1 MDRISEGEQ
10 AVLEVLWSHA
20 PLSAID
26 IAERI
31 EPSRDWSA
39 STVKTLLA
47 RLVAKGAVSHE
58 GEGRRFLYSP
68 LLTRDAFL
76 ATESRRM
83 IDRLFG
89 GRAAPLVA
97 HLAQQD
103 QLSDS
108 DLAEIEALLQS
119 LKS

>member
-1 MDRISEGEQ
+1 MERISEGEQ
-10 AVLEVLWSHA
+10 AVLEVLWRQA
-20 PLSAID
+20 PLSATD
-26 IAERI
+26 IVDRI

-47 RLVAKGAVSHE
+47 RLVTKGAVSHE

-97 HLAQQD
+97 HLAEQD
-103 QLSDS
+103 QLSDR

>member
-1 MDRISEGEQ
+1 MERISEGEH
-10 AVLEVLWSHA
+10 AVLEVLWRKA
-20 PLSAID
+20 PLSAVD
-26 IAERI
+26 ISEQIGSA
-31 EPSRDWSA
+31 RDWSA

-47 RLVAKGAVSHE
+47 RLVAKGAVTHE

-68 LLTRDAFL
+68 RLTQEAFR
-76 ATESRRM
+76 ATESRRL
-83 IDRLFG
+83 IDRLFD

-103 QLSDS
+103 QLSEADI
-108 DLAEIEALLQS
+108 AEIEALLRS